1 MASPHGQHGGPAPV
15 SPDPVDPGAGAAP
28 RTDRPAAPRAQAE
41 PPGSPNARVAAKLR
55 QMAEL
60 LAQQGGNPYRV
71 SAYRRAADTV
81 AHLERDVGELL
92 DREGTAG
99 LEALPHVGRG
109 IAAAI
114 REMLRTGR
122 WSQLD
127 RLRGMLDPERVF
139 GTIPGLGPVL
149 ARRVHE
155 TLGVDTLEALEVAAH
170 DGRLEAVPGI
180 GRRRAEGIRAALASL
195 LGRARTPRRPEDG
208 PGVAILLDVDRE
220 YREGAAAGTLPTIA
234 PRRFNPERRAWL
246 PVLHTQRGPWHF
258 TALYSNTPRAHE
270 LGRTRDWVVV
280 YFYDDHHREGQHTI
294 VTETQGPLAGR
305 RVVRGR
311 EAECRAHYGQPPAA

>member
-1 MASPHGQHGGPAPV
+1 V
-15 SPDPVDPGAGAAP
+15 SGAAAGRRRAGATHA
-28 RTDRPAAPRAQAE
+28 
-41 PPGSPNARVAAKLR
+41 GNARIAGKLR

-60 LAQQGGNPYRV
+60 LAQQGGNPFRV

-81 AHLERDVGELL
+81 AHLDGDLGALFE
-92 DREGTAG
+92 REGTEG
-99 LEALPHVGRG
+99 LERLPHVGHG

-127 RLRGMLDPERVF
+127 RLRGTLDPVRVF
-139 GTIPGLGPVL
+139 RTIPGLGPAL
-149 ARRVHE
+149 AARVHE
-155 TLGVDTLEALEVAAH
+155 VLGCDTLEALEVAAH

-180 GRRRAEGIRAALASL
+180 GRRRADAIRAALASL
-195 LGRARTPRRPEDG
+195 LGPARASRRPDG
-208 PGVAILLDVDRE
+208 GPDVATLLDVDRE
-220 YREGAAAGTLPTIA
+220 YRERAEAGTLPTIA
-234 PRRFNPERRAWL
+234 PRRFNPEHRAWL
-246 PVLHTQRGPWHF
+246 PVLHVQRGRWQV
-258 TALYSNTPRAHE
+258 TALYSNTARAHE

-311 EAECRAHYGQPPAA
+311 EAECGAHYRDDQGR